1 MMRPAIFVVL
11 LCLVAGGLAAF
22 VQDETPTE
30 RPNRGGDQRM
40 KQMGPPGP
48 PSSMVVCKDKIFIF
62 AGSTLYKVDPD
73 SMKVLGELQVLKAP
87 QKMGEGGERDDRD
100 K

>member
-1 MMRPAIFVVL
+1 MMRPALLVL
-11 LCLVAGGLAAF
+11 LLCVAAGGLAAF
-22 VQDETPTE
+22 VQDDTPTE
-30 RPNRGGDQRM
+30 RPNRSEHRM
-40 KQMGPPGP
+40 QQGPPGP

-73 SMKVLGELQVLKAP
+73 SMKVVGELQVLKM
-87 QKMGEGGERDDRD
+87 QKMGEPREDEKRD